1 MKSFSFFVLTMVVCI
16 SFSACSKKSVLS
28 DQSPTLSQPGIF
40 QCIPVVLTIADK
52 QIFSMLEYNTKT
64 SESRLLNAASF
75 ADKSTGQQG
84 NLIGWVP
91 LTGLQQAAQNLATQ
105 IQSQQAARA
114 TNSPTPAKSGDQ

>member
-1 MKSFSFFVLTMVVCI
+1 MKLFNFFLLSLVVSFSL
-16 SFSACSKKSVLS
+16 SACSKKSVPS
-28 DQSPTLSQPGIF
+28 DQSSTLSQSGTF
-40 QCIPVVLTIADK
+40 QCVPVVLTIADK
-52 QIFSMLEYNTKT
+52 QVFSVLEYNTKT

-91 LTGLQQAAQNLATQ
+91 LTGLQQAVQNLATQ